1 MFGQLF
7 HEVRSI
13 VEERLSRLKKR
24 AAAMAAAVVLLGLA
38 LLFALLG
45 IFIELQKHMGGAM
58 AAFLLFIIL
67 AAAGAGALMF
77 GREKKPEAARQLQTT
92 ASPVQK
98 IAEASPLTSSGW
110 PLILTAFAAGIALSR
125 GRLNGWRRDRH

>member
-38 LLFALLG
+38 FLFALLG

-92 ASPVQK
+92 ANPVQRT
-98 IAEASPLTSSGW
+98 AEVNPLTSSGW

>member
-45 IFIELQKHMGGAM
+45 IFIDLQ
-58 AAFLLFIIL
+58 
-67 AAAGAGALMF
+67 
-77 GREKKPEAARQLQTT
+77 
-92 ASPVQK
+92 
-98 IAEASPLTSSGW
+98 
-110 PLILTAFAAGIALSR
+110 
-125 GRLNGWRRDRH
+125 